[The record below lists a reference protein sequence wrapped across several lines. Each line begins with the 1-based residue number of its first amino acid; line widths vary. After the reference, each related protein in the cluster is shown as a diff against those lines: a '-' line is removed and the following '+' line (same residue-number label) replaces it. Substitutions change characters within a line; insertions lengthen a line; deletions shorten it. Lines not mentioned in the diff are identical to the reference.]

1 MDWKLERQRREKKLV
16 KEGAAAAQG
25 VNIFGEMEREF
36 AQIFG
41 DIKKRPAFTPKAT
54 KTKVSVPKQG

>member
-1 MDWKLERQRREKKLV
+1 MDWKLERQRREKKLA
-16 KEGAAAAQG
+16 KEVAATEQG

-41 DIKKRPAFTPKAT
+41 DIKKRPAFTPT
-54 KTKVSVPKQG
+54 VTRTKVSVPKHD